1 MDKRAWW
8 ATIHGLAKQLDT
20 TELSLSLSLSHTHT
34 HTHTHT
40 FLFFKVAWL
49 CPTLCNPMDYTVHGI
64 LQTRIL
70 FSSPGDL
77 PNPGIKPRSPT
88 LQVDSL
94 SAEPQG
100 KPKNTGVGSLSLL
113 QRIILT
119 QKLNCVLL
127 HCRRILYQLSFQG
140 SPPHTYMYTIIHVF
154 SLPLRE
160 LGMYPPQIRGNDC
173 TRITVFAFGEV
184 SMWELVLQQ
193 CRLAAFSDTP
203 LVWFRE
209 THSPRSP
216 MGTSSGQNNSVGA
229 NESLGKCRKSDAL
242 ERGALLFSTGPL
254 LLACDQRFQLVSTMK
269 SFSERELFGNKLP
282 WIPPHTPLQPPP
294 LAVSL

>member
-1 MDKRAWW
+1 MSERCSVVSDSQWPPWTVACQ
-8 ATIHGLAKQLDT
+8 A
-20 TELSLSLSLSHTHT
+20 SLTMEFSRPECWSG
-34 HTHTHT
+34 
-40 FLFFKVAWL
+40 
-49 CPTLCNPMDYTVHGI
+49 Y
-64 LQTRIL
+64 L

-100 KPKNTGVGSLSLL
+100 SP
-113 QRIILT
+113 
-119 QKLNCVLL
+119 
-127 HCRRILYQLSFQG
+127 RILEWVAYAFSSRSSWARNWTVFSCIAGGSFTNWAFREA
-140 SPPHTYMYTIIHVF
+140 PPHTYMYTIIHVF

-173 TRITVFAFGEV
+173 TRITVFASGEV

-229 NESLGKCRKSDAL
+229 NESLGKCRKNDAL
-242 ERGALLFSTGPL
+242 ERGALLSSTGPL

-282 WIPPHTPLQPPP
+282 WIPPHTPLQPPA